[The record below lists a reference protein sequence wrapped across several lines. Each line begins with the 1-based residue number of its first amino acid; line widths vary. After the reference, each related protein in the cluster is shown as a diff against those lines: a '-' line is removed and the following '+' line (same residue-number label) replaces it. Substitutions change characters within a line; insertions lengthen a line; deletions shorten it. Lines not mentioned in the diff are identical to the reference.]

1 MAAESKQ
8 TGLDS
13 FITTAVGDRVTDT
26 LETDEQSPMRVV
38 DPDVGRA
45 DDVTVEGTD
54 VSDHD
59 GNEQFPS
66 DDRVAQVVYEND
78 LDSLV
83 PGWKDMLGEWFAAQL
98 NSFESE
104 WGVSVDRYHFP
115 VSRLETIATPE
126 VEQTEGATAATTG
139 GESA

>member
-45 DDVTVEGTD
+45 DAVTVEGTE

-59 GNEQFPS
+59 GNEQFPD
-66 DDRVAQVVYEND
+66 DDRVVEVVYENH
-78 LDSLV
+78 LDNLV
-83 PGWKDMLGEWFAAQL
+83 RGWKDMLGESFAAQL
-98 NSFESE
+98 GSYESE

-115 VSRLETIATPE
+115 ASRLESVATPE
-126 VEQTEGATAATTG
+126 VEQAEGATVATTG